1 MIKPTS
7 RMVPLP
13 GGLRYH
19 LLEWDAP
26 SDHTIILVHGFLDLS
41 WGWEPVI
48 EAAGAGELIGRFHIV
63 APDMRG
69 HGDSDRVGPGGY
81 YHFLDYVLDLDQLIT
96 AVGRER
102 VSLVGHSMGGMIC
115 SYYAGTAPARIS
127 RLALLE
133 GLGPPEQAM
142 APPDRVAA
150 WLDGMRRVR
159 TRPERGMDSLE
170 QAAERLRRHDSLLT
184 PELAHRLAAH
194 GTRQGE
200 DGCFRFKHDPM
211 HLTIGPYP
219 FRVDVAQAFW
229 QRITCPVLYVE
240 GGESTF
246 RGAPSDLE
254 QRVRSLVNVERVVLA
269 GAGHMMQR
277 HQPAA
282 LASLLGRFFAAE

>member
-13 GGLRYH
+13 DGLRCH

-26 SDHTIILVHGFLDLS
+26 SDHTIILVHGFLDLA

-48 EAAGAGELIGRFHIV
+48 DAAGPGELAGRFHIV

-69 HGDSDRVGPGGY
+69 HGDSARVGPGGY

-115 SYYAGTAPARIS
+115 SYYAGSNPARIS

-133 GLGPPEQAM
+133 GMGPPEQSTAL
-142 APPDRVAA
+142 PDRVAT
-150 WLDGMRRVR
+150 WLDSMRRLQ
-159 TRPERGMDSLE
+159 TRPERGMATLE
-170 QAAERLRRHDSLLT
+170 QAAERLRKHDPLLT

-200 DGCFRFKHDPM
+200 DGSFYFKHDPM
-211 HLTIGPYP
+211 HLTPGPYP
-219 FRVDVAQAFW
+219 FRVDVAHTFW

-246 RGAPSDLE
+246 RGAPADLQ
-254 QRVRSLVNVERVVLA
+254 QRVSSLAHVEQAVLA

-282 LASLLGRFFAAE
+282 LAALLGRFFAE